1 MMADSGTGVL
11 LLNMG
16 GPEKKEDIALFLRS
30 LLGDPMVFGAPW
42 PVRPLLARMIT
53 SRRLEM
59 VSEHYEAIGGKSPV
73 IPETRA
79 QAEALSLKMFRA
91 CPVNYAF
98 TYSEPKPETAV
109 LEMKAAGIRRIIALP
124 LFPQWSKTTSGA
136 VVRDVKKACTNQGL
150 ELAVTRSFPDE
161 AGYIKAMAELTLPLV
176 GEGAYVLY
184 SAHGLPESVIRKGDP
199 YVQEVESTVSALKES
214 LPRGVQS
221 SCAFQ
226 SRVGPV
232 RWVRPF
238 LDEEIRRVAQEGVK
252 SIVTVPVSFVCENL
266 ETLYELDIEIAQLAA
281 ECGIE
286 SFKRTPAPGVHPA
299 FIGMLEKLVI
309 QTSEKAGWE

>member
-1 MMADSGTGVL
+1 MMKDTGTGVL
-11 LLNMG
+11 ILNMG
-16 GPEKKEDIALFLRS
+16 GPERKEDIALFLRS

-42 PVRPLLARMIT
+42 PVRPLLARMIA
-53 SRRLEM
+53 SRRHEM
-59 VSEHYEAIGGKSPV
+59 VAEHYEAIGGKSPV

-79 QAEALSLKMFRA
+79 QAEALNLKMS
-91 CPVNYAF
+91 CSCTVNYAF

-124 LFPQWSKTTSGA
+124 LFPQWSQTTSGA
-136 VVRDVKKACTNQGL
+136 VVRDVKKACTNHGL

-161 AGYIKAMAELTLPLV
+161 DGYIKSMAELTLPLV
-176 GEGAYVLY
+176 EDGAYVLF

-199 YVQEVESTVSALKES
+199 YVREVESTVRALKEL
-214 LPRGVQS
+214 LPEGIQS

-238 LDEEIRRVAQEGVK
+238 LDEEIARLAREGVK

-281 ECGIE
+281 ECGIK
-286 SFKRTPAPGVHPA
+286 SFIRTRAPGVHPA
-299 FIGMLEKLVI
+299 FISMLEKLVI
-309 QTSEKAGWE
+309 QTREKAGWE